1 MERECPFLPG
11 RAGLLQRAGGIIT
24 LCEAHKSRL
33 SFHYAIDP
41 ERPEIQ
47 DLEKTGLLKT
57 VSSQEIDDLS
67 GWRID
72 GPGIYIGYPG
82 NGAFVIRP
90 DTPLPD
96 GPKYIHPKGEPN
108 HVYIP
113 PGLDLIKTQDLW
125 ITEGELKAL
134 AGFLQGLPIVA
145 LGGVW
150 SWKTAGEEASLLA
163 KGEKLKDKESLL
175 PELAQVD
182 WSGKKIN
189 LLYDSDIVPG
199 HKAYDAFPR
208 LAEQLYRLGT
218 EEVRVLTLPP
228 VVKDGKTGLD
238 DFIIAKGPEQALQ
251 ALQAIRA
258 RAEPYLPWRDGGLA
272 FAERQIKSENLEDKQ
287 KAVVAYLGAK
297 GEVFTLDWLK
307 HQAGLQSDVRKALI
321 SEAKKRLK
329 ELQSRPKAS
338 SSQEPPSGLG
348 PEYEQVKTLLQPL
361 LQEQYGL
368 DEQGRLGRFEWET
381 YYENGQEVKELI
393 HKHFCNFAAWPV
405 REILKDSGLGE
416 PEKFLELQG
425 LLPGGVPLR
434 PIPVSLTEFLDK
446 TSSCLGK
453 AWGVNA
459 AIKPK
464 KDQDL
469 RYLLQL
475 MARGIPM
482 TTVHT
487 HLGWKKENGK
497 WVYLHAGGAIGSK
510 AVEVEISDRL
520 RRYSL
525 PEAIEDIK
533 KAVLADLSLLE
544 LGPKKIMYSLL
555 ALVYLAPLCEPL
567 RQAEIE
573 PSLLMYI
580 WGSTGTNKSTLI
592 ALLLSHYGNFG
603 PKGLPASFRDTANS
617 IEKLAFLAKDTVLSI
632 DDLYPAKNSKEKE
645 RLEGVLE
652 HLSRNQGDRTGK
664 GRMKADT
671 SLREGLPPRGLTL
684 CSGEVMPLTGS
695 SLARGLIHRLQRGDI
710 DLAKL
715 TQAQAQKDLLSQAM
729 KGYLEWLAPQL
740 DDLPSELEEAFTH
753 LRQEAARKDP
763 AKNRHSRLNE
773 SISHLH
779 IGLNAFIKFAVSLGA
794 LSQEEG
800 ETILQEGWEIFN
812 QIADEQTQL
821 EKAGE
826 PSKKIAEAS
835 MELEAQGRIYWAD
848 MEDIPGFLPG
858 SVKVGWK
865 DEGRGIYY
873 TNLGSLLKEVTQH
886 LRGQGENIYLSK
898 SDFIS
903 YLDQN
908 GLLAEKDKATKQNRD
923 QKTIWIKDNSEEKKT
938 RKTYAIAAKFFEE
951 GENEE

>member
-1 MERECPFLPG
+1 MISEVHRQQLQFKYGLP
-11 RAGLLQRAGGIIT
+11 
-24 LCEAHKSRL
+24 EALVQS
-33 SFHYAIDP
+33 
-41 ERPEIQ
+41 
-47 DLEKTGLLKT
+47 LEESGE
-57 VSSQEIDDLS
+57 VSSLSPSEVRDHLGRGDIDSS
-67 GWRID
+67 GFRLQ
-72 GPGIYIGYPG
+72 YPG
-82 NGAFVIRP
+82 NGASTIRLDIP
-90 DTPLPD
+90 PINGD
-96 GPKYIHPKGEPN
+96 GKAQKYLRRAGEPN
-108 HVYIP
+108 SLFN
-113 PGLDLIKTQDLW
+113 PGVDLFQAGELW
-125 ITEGELKAL
+125 IVEGELKAL
-134 AGFLQGLPIVA
+134 CGHAQGLPVVG
-145 LGGVW
+145 LSGVYNW
-150 SWKTAGEEASLLA
+150 RTSGPEAELLA
-163 KGEKLKDKESLL
+163 NGEKLKDGEALL

-208 LAEQLYRLGT
+208 LAEQLYRLGA
-218 EEVRVLTLPP
+218 EEVRIFSLPP
-228 VVKDGKTGLD
+228 GDKGQKVGLD
-238 DFIIAKGPEQALQ
+238 DFILARGPEQAIQDLQ
-251 ALQAIRA
+251 KIKDRT
-258 RAEPYLPWRDGGLA
+258 EPYLPIRAGALKY
-272 FAERQIKSENLEDKQ
+272 AEKLISLGLEDKQ
-287 KAVVAYLGAK
+287 KAAIAYLGAK

-307 HQAGLQSDVRKALI
+307 HQAGLQGDVRKALI

-525 PEAIEDIK
+525 PEAIEDKK
-533 KAVLADLSLLE
+533 KAVLADLSLLG

-580 WGSTGTNKSTLI
+580 WGPTGTNKSTLI

-715 TQAQAQKDLLSQAM
+715 TQAQAQKYLLSQAM

-858 SVKVGWK
+858 LVKVGWK

>member
-1 MERECPFLPG
+1 M
-11 RAGLLQRAGGIIT
+11 
-24 LCEAHKSRL
+24 
-33 SFHYAIDP
+33 
-41 ERPEIQ
+41 
-47 DLEKTGLLKT
+47 
-57 VSSQEIDDLS
+57 
-67 GWRID
+67 
-72 GPGIYIGYPG
+72 
-82 NGAFVIRP
+82 
-90 DTPLPD
+90 
-96 GPKYIHPKGEPN
+96 
-108 HVYIP
+108 
-113 PGLDLIKTQDLW
+113 
-125 ITEGELKAL
+125 
-134 AGFLQGLPIVA
+134 
-145 LGGVW
+145 
-150 SWKTAGEEASLLA
+150 
-163 KGEKLKDKESLL
+163 
-175 PELAQVD
+175 
-182 WSGKKIN
+182 
-189 LLYDSDIVPG
+189 
-199 HKAYDAFPR
+199 
-208 LAEQLYRLGT
+208 
-218 EEVRVLTLPP
+218 
-228 VVKDGKTGLD
+228 
-238 DFIIAKGPEQALQ
+238 
-251 ALQAIRA
+251 
-258 RAEPYLPWRDGGLA
+258 
-272 FAERQIKSENLEDKQ
+272 
-287 KAVVAYLGAK
+287 AYLGAK
-297 GEVFTLDWLK
+297 GELFASEWLK
-307 HQAGLQSDVRKALI
+307 EHKLLKKDIASYIKA
-321 SEAKKRLK
+321 AKAKLK
-329 ELQSRPKAS
+329 ELQAKPSVS
-338 SSQEPPSGLG
+338 YSQDSLYQDRLGPELG
-348 PEYEQVKTLLQPL
+348 PEYGHIKTLLQSL
-361 LQEQYGL
+361 LPQYGMDNL
-368 DEQGRLGRFEWET
+368 GRLGEWSFKT
-381 YYENGQEVKELI
+381 FPDENGSPTLQLVFDN
-393 HKHFCNFAAWPV
+393 FCNFAAWPV

-425 LLPGGVPLR
+425 LLPGGAPLR
-434 PIPVSLTEFLDK
+434 PVPVFLTEFLDK

-580 WGSTGTNKSTLI
+580 WGPTGTNKSTLI

-858 SVKVGWK
+858 LVKVGWK

>member
-1 MERECPFLPG
+1 M
-11 RAGLLQRAGGIIT
+11 IS
-24 LCEAHKSRL
+24 EAHKQQLQFKYGLPESLVISLEANEEVL
-33 SFHYAIDP
+33 SFSPSEVRSYLGREDIDSS
-41 ERPEIQ
+41 
-47 DLEKTGLLKT
+47 GFMLK
-57 VSSQEIDDLS
+57 
-67 GWRID
+67 
-72 GPGIYIGYPG
+72 YPG
-82 NGAFVIRP
+82 NGASTIRLDNP
-90 DTPLPD
+90 PVNGD
-96 GPKYIHPKGEPN
+96 GKAQKYLRRVGESN
-108 HVYIP
+108 SLFN
-113 PGLDLIKTQDLW
+113 PGVDLNRAEDLW
-125 ITEGELKAL
+125 VVEGELKAL
-134 AGFLQGLPIVA
+134 CGHAQGLPIVGLSGIFNWRTSGA
-145 LGGVW
+145 
-150 SWKTAGEEASLLA
+150 EAELLA
-163 KGEKLKDKESLL
+163 EGEKLKDSEALL

-525 PEAIEDIK
+525 PEAIEDKK
-533 KAVLADLSLLE
+533 KAVLADLSLLG

-580 WGSTGTNKSTLI
+580 WGPTGTNKSTLI

-715 TQAQAQKDLLSQAM
+715 TQAQAQKYLLSQAM

-858 SVKVGWK
+858 LVKVGWK